1 MFERSLAAE
10 KSFAEIF
17 LLGAGVGGGKVE
29 SEIFERKVT
38 LKLFALN
45 NKTGKADLFNY
56 LFIYLFWC
64 FDFLGFWV
72 FGDHEEIIRVYLLLK
87 HTP

>member
-17 LLGAGVGGGKVE
+17 LLGGGVGGGKVE

-45 NKTGKADLFNY
+45 TTTGKAD

-64 FDFLGFWV
+64 FDFSGFWF